1 MIWGLITSLFSG
13 LSVDLKVYRKEVDND
28 VRTYGGYSG
37 AVELI
42 KPEFLQTVTD
52 TLQRVNGKLIQAN
65 SATLTLLLLIIMLAV
80 WMAFGHWTL
89 IKMTRRMRSTAMD
102 VEASQKGVATLE
114 DKVEDISQ
122 EKAEVDMLER
132 TRRMISSMTTQALP
146 KPWRAGPVEYHPD
159 GTEVIALNQVQPV
172 RANNRQNHTGAT
184 TSHTYRGE
192 QSFSEA
198 SGS

>member
-65 SATLTLLLLIIMLAV
+65 SATLTLLLLIVMLAV
-80 WMAFGHWTL
+80 WMPFGHWTL

-102 VEASQKGVATLE
+102 IEASQKGVATLE

-146 KPWRAGPVEYHPD
+146 KPWRAGPVEYHHD
-159 GTEVIALNQVQPV
+159 GSEVIALNQVQPV
-172 RANNRQNHTGAT
+172 RANNRQNNTGA

>member
-65 SATLTLLLLIIMLAV
+65 SATLTLLLLIVMLAV

-89 IKMTRRMRSTAMD
+89 IKMTR
-102 VEASQKGVATLE
+102 
-114 DKVEDISQ
+114 
-122 EKAEVDMLER
+122 
-132 TRRMISSMTTQALP
+132 
-146 KPWRAGPVEYHPD
+146 
-159 GTEVIALNQVQPV
+159 
-172 RANNRQNHTGAT
+172 
-184 TSHTYRGE
+184 
-192 QSFSEA
+192 
-198 SGS
+198 